1 MNNQIFNVYLK
12 IVLAH
17 VHRKQ
22 LPLEDVLPSGLEQ
35 YRHQNVDISGSCNF
49 SDFLALLHR
58 LEEVSGDPLFCAEAG
73 SYIHPG
79 DYGPLGTLLMNC
91 DTYGHA
97 ITMAYRFQHLINNL
111 FVRQPL
117 VANRA
122 VLSRIE
128 DQNYNSEEIRPYVE
142 LEQATLVHMS
152 HFITGH
158 MFREVPITL
167 NFRHQPSGSSE
178 RYQEVFNTTTRF
190 NCEFNEIKMPALV
203 LSAPL
208 RSPDQNLFNMV
219 LAQLKQRETELGIA
233 PDLVQQLRIF
243 IRAQMYNKGPMLE
256 QCARLIGTSS
266 SSLKRNLAHQGSSFQ
281 DEYDQIRL
289 ERAIELLL
297 DEHNSIADVAY
308 IMGFSSSATFS
319 RSFRTWTGVPPS
331 SYRRSHQRIAAPTP

>member
-1 MNNQIFNVYLK
+1 MNNKIFNVYLK

-22 LPLEDVLPSGLEQ
+22 LPLEDVLPKGLAQ
-35 YRHQNVDISGSCNF
+35 YQHRDVNITGRCDF
-49 SDFLALLHR
+49 SDFLSLLHR
-58 LEEVSGDPLFCAEAG
+58 LEEVSGDPLVCAEAG

-111 FVRQPL
+111 FVRKPL

-142 LEQATLVHMS
+142 LEQAALVHMS

-167 NFRHQPSGSSE
+167 NFRHQPSCSNE
-178 RYQEVFNTTTRF
+178 RYQEVFNTATRF
-190 NCEFNEIKMPALV
+190 SCEFNEIKMPAIV

-208 RSPDQNLFNMV
+208 RSPDQKVFDMV
-219 LAQLKQRETELGIA
+219 LSELKQRETRLKIA
-233 PDLVQQLRIF
+233 PSLIQQLHIF
-243 IRAQMYNKGPMLE
+243 IRAQMHAKGPMLE
-256 QCARLIGTSS
+256 KCARLMGTSS
-266 SSLKRNLAHQGSSFQ
+266 SSLKRNLAQQGSSFQ
-281 DEYDQIRL
+281 EEYDKIRL
-289 ERAIELLL
+289 ERASALLL
-297 DEHNSIADVAY
+297 DEKHSIAEVAY

-319 RSFRTWTGVPPS
+319 RSFRKWSGSTPTR
-331 SYRRSHQRIAAPTP
+331 YREDSNQ